1 MAKIDKAKTV
11 TPAQYAAGV
20 DRGIKELR
28 NQIKTLS
35 NSTLGAKTLKSGMLS
50 QTQMGRETMVDNS
63 KEVESLKKDLEA
75 ALSSAGAAKKGYAAR
90 YAVDKNVNLSATP
103 NKTVYR
109 YPYSE
114 YYTNFKPQ
122 RGRAASGSSEN
133 SNGD

>member
-1 MAKIDKAKTV
+1 MDKAKTV
-11 TPAQYAAGV
+11 TPKQYAAGV
-20 DRGIKELR
+20 DRGIQELQ

-35 NSTLGAKTLKSGMLS
+35 KSTMGAKTLKSGMLS
-50 QTQMGRETMVDNS
+50 QTQMGRETMVDNV
-63 KEVESLKKDLEA
+63 KEVESLKADLKA
-75 ALSSAGAAKKGYAAR
+75 AISSAGAAKKGYAAR

-122 RGRAASGSSEN
+122 RGRKASGSSEKN
-133 SNGD
+133 

>member
-1 MAKIDKAKTV
+1 MDKAKTV

-20 DRGIKELR
+20 DRGIQELQ
-28 NQIKTLS
+28 NQIKVLS
-35 NSTLGAKTLKSGMLS
+35 KSTMGAKTLKSGMLS
-50 QTQMGRETMVDNS
+50 QTQMGRETMVDNV
-63 KEVESLKKDLEA
+63 KEVESLKADLKA
-75 ALSSAGAAKKGYAAR
+75 AISSAGAAKKGYAAR

-122 RGRAASGSSEN
+122 RGRKASGSSEKN
-133 SNGD
+133 

>member
-1 MAKIDKAKTV
+1 MDKAKTV

-35 NSTLGAKTLKSGMLS
+35 KSVPGAKTLKSGMLY
-50 QTQMGRETMVDNS
+50 QTQMGRETLVDNA
-63 KEVESLKKDLEA
+63 KELESLKADLKA
-75 ALSSAGAAKKGYAAR
+75 ALESAGAAKKGYAAR
-90 YAVDKNVNLSATP
+90 YAADKNVNLSATP
-103 NKTVYR
+103 NETVYR

-122 RGRAASGSSEN
+122 RGRKASGSSEN
-133 SNGD
+133 KNGD

>member
-1 MAKIDKAKTV
+1 MAEIDKAKTV

-28 NQIKTLS
+28 DQIKTLS
-35 NSTLGAKTLKSGMLS
+35 QSTPGAKTLKSGMLY
-50 QTQMGRETMVDNS
+50 QTQMGRETLGDNA

-75 ALSSAGAAKKGYAAR
+75 ALNSAGAAKKGYAAR

-103 NKTVYR
+103 NETVYR

-122 RGRAASGSSEN
+122 RGRSASSSAEKN
-133 SNGD
+133 

>member
-1 MAKIDKAKTV
+1 MAEIDKAKTV

-35 NSTLGAKTLKSGMLS
+35 KSVPGAQTLKSGMLS
-50 QTQMGRETMVDNS
+50 QTRMGREMAVDNS
-63 KEVESLKKDLEA
+63 KEIESLKKDLEA
-75 ALSSAGAAKKGYAAR
+75 ALNSAGAAKKGYAAR

-103 NKTVYR
+103 NETVYR